1 MKLRESKLISNYKII
16 GCYASD
22 KNNKVFSKAFLA
34 CWSDFIKSNFSQGL
48 NSSCLWISPFGDYFF
63 CQVWGEVQ
71 EVLKAQIFSN
81 F

>member
-22 KNNKVFSKAFLA
+22 KNNKIFSKAFLA

-48 NSSCLWISPFGDYFF
+48 NSSCL
-63 CQVWGEVQ
+63 
-71 EVLKAQIFSN
+71 
-81 F
+81 